1 MTLFSAAKGFVD
13 EIFFHL
19 LYDFY
24 TYLIIP
30 NVENN
35 KEVQKKLYQLEKKE
49 ESKNPE
55 QDVDFY
61 AHEYIEK
68 LQMKEDEIF
77 AIK

>member
-1 MTLFSAAKGFVD
+1 MY
-13 EIFFHL
+13 FFHP

-49 ESKNPE
+49 EIKNPE

-61 AHEYIEK
+61 GDEYIEK